1 MIEKVSKRDGRF
13 VSFDAERIAN
23 AIYKAAK
30 AVGGTDRN
38 TSSALSIKV
47 CRSIT
52 DKYGHYG
59 TVSVEEIQ
67 DEVEKVLI
75 EQGHAKTAKAY
86 ILYRKQRA
94 EMRDFKEAFGGLESI
109 VEEYLG
115 GSDWRVNEN
124 SNTTYALQGLNN
136 YISSKITAK
145 YWLNKI
151 YPQNVQQAHV
161 NGEYHIHDLGLLAVY
176 CCGWDLKDLLV
187 RGFGGVHG
195 KVESK
200 PPKHLRSA
208 MGQIVNFFY
217 TLQGEAAGAQAFSN
231 FDTLLAPFIA
241 YDNLT
246 YAEVK
251 QAMQEFIFNLNV
263 PTRVGFQTPFTNLT
277 MDLYVPKA
285 FRDEAVIIGGVPQE
299 RTYGEFQEELFMF
312 NRAFIEVMEEGDAKG
327 RVFTFPIPTYNV
339 DKDFDWNNPIV
350 TDLMKITAKYG
361 TPYFANFV
369 NSDMSPDDAR
379 SMCCRL
385 RLDNRE
391 LRKRGGGLF
400 GANPLTGSI
409 GVVTINLPRIGYTAG
424 SETEFFGKLTNLME
438 LAREGLKIKRKSLE
452 KLTSN
457 GLYPYSKH
465 YLSDIYERNGQ
476 YWKNHFNTIGI
487 IGMNECLLNFLGV
500 DIMNPQGLEFSVKVL
515 NFMRDRLADFQ
526 DEDDMLYN
534 LEATPAEGTSYR
546 LAKKDFADFSDIVTS
561 GSAERPYYTNST
573 QLPVEQTRDLFK
585 ALSHQDK
592 LQPLYTGGTV
602 FHVFLGEAVDR
613 PETVSKLLENIT
625 GSYAMPYITITPT
638 FSVCPVHGY
647 IKGEHRECPLC
658 EEDRKHEL
666 SLQIERLKNEIEQ
679 EVSNG

>member
-13 VSFDAERIAN
+13 VPFDAERIAN

-38 TSSALSIKV
+38 IASALSIKV
-47 CRSIT
+47 CRRIT

-59 TVSVEEIQ
+59 AVSVEEIQ

-75 EQGHAKTAKAY
+75 ESGHAKTAKAY
-86 ILYRKQRA
+86 IIYRKQRS
-94 EMRDFKEAFGGLESI
+94 EMRDLKEAFGGLESI

-151 YPQNVQQAHV
+151 YPQNVQEAHV

-176 CCGWDLKDLLV
+176 CCGWDLKDLLT
-187 RGFGGVHG
+187 RGFGGVTG
-195 KVESK
+195 KVESR
-200 PPKHLRSA
+200 PPKHFRSA
-208 MGQIVNFFY
+208 LGQIVNFFY

-241 YDNLT
+241 YDKLS
-246 YAEVK
+246 YSEVK

-285 FRDEAVIIGGVPQE
+285 FRDEAVVIGGMPQE
-299 RTYGEFQEELFMF
+299 RTYGEFQEEMFLF
-312 NRAFIEVMEEGDAKG
+312 NKAFIEVMQEGDAKG

-339 DKDFDWNNPIV
+339 DKNFDWNHPIV

-409 GVVTINLPRIGYTAG
+409 GVVTINLPRLGFTAG
-424 SETEFFGKLTNLME
+424 NEAEFFDRLSKLME
-438 LAREGLKIKRKSLE
+438 LAREGLRIKRKSLE
-452 KLTSN
+452 KLTAN

-465 YLSDIYERNGQ
+465 YLSDIYAQHGQ

-500 DIMNPQGLEFSVKVL
+500 GIMHEQGLEFSVKVL
-515 NFMRDRLADFQ
+515 NFMRDKLADFQ
-526 DEDDMLYN
+526 NEDDMLYN

-546 LAKKDFADFSDIVTS
+546 LAKKDVSDFDGIVTS

-573 QLPVEQTRDLFK
+573 QIPVEQTRDLFK
-585 ALSHQDK
+585 AMSHQDK

-602 FHVFLGEAVDR
+602 FHVFLGEAVDN
-613 PETVSKLLENIT
+613 PETVAKLLENIT
-625 GSYAMPYITITPT
+625 STYAMPYITITPT

-658 EEDRKHEL
+658 EEDKKHEINR
-666 SLQIERLKNEIEQ
+666 QIERIKAEIEQ